1 MPLYNYVA
9 RAKWAGNR
17 KVPKQIAD
25 DVLRMVTA
33 VDKAYMPPAGCTK
46 AYVFVADI
54 DGSYRPAKL
63 SKYIDNFANYVER
76 NICIY
81 EGEPDPTGGFLI
93 YFGLGIEPKSAANL
107 GIFKCSVRDG
117 SPVKNNFEFQVGEYT
132 IPPAPDRINF
142 SFYKGALL
150 GGLSIWPADWAN
162 VGCSLSGADPAEAS
176 VDPTFPYSG
185 FQMPWISFLSAARA
199 AKVRAPAGVVTER
212 TPDGGL
218 LMIAAETRLDP
229 QNAEHMK
236 HSRVLAEIMIEHA
249 GTK

>member
-9 RAKWAGNR
+9 RAKCAGNR
-17 KVPKQIAD
+17 KQPKQIAD
-25 DVLRMVTA
+25 DVLQMVA
-33 VDKAYMPPAGCTK
+33 SVGKVYEPPAGCK
-46 AYVFVADI
+46 IAGWIVADI

-63 SKYIDNFANYVER
+63 SKYVDNFTNYVEH
-76 NICIY
+76 NMCIY
-81 EGEPDPTGGFLI
+81 EGEPDPMGGYVIF
-93 YFGLGIEPKSAANL
+93 FGLSIEPKSAL

-117 SPVKNNFEFQVGEYT
+117 SPVENDFEFQVGEYT

-185 FQMPWISFLSAARA
+185 FQMPWISFLSAERA

-236 HSRVLAEIMIEHA
+236 HSRA
-249 GTK
+249 